1 MNDNYLEHYGIPR
14 RSGRYPWGSGS
25 RPFQGDSPAAKSSG
39 KTKTS
44 GKSGKTGLFKK
55 GKTKTE
61 SSEEDLSKISS
72 EELQKRISR
81 IQLEEQY
88 RNLTTKP
95 KTISKGRQVLYDIL
109 ETSAKKVGT
118 QLVTYAMGSAVNA
131 AFDTVISKEGALPK
145 SEKARIAREAAEKA
159 AKAAKEA
166 KKDEKKDDK

>member
-61 SSEEDLSKISS
+61 SSEEDISKISS
-72 EELQKRISR
+72 EELQKKINR
-81 IQLEEQY
+81 IQLEKQY
-88 RNLTTKP
+88 RDLTTKP
-95 KTISKGRQVLYDIL
+95 KTVSKGRQILNSIL
-109 ETSAKKVGT
+109 ESSSKNIGT
-118 QLVTYAMGSAVNA
+118 QLATYLMGNMVNS
-131 AFDTVISKEGALPK
+131 V
-145 SEKARIAREAAEKA
+145 
-159 AKAAKEA
+159 AKALGSEA
-166 KKDEKKDDK
+166 DIVNPKKGQKDK

>member
-61 SSEEDLSKISS
+61 SSSEDISKISN
-72 EELQKRISR
+72 EDLQKKINR
-81 IQLEEQY
+81 IQLEKQY
-88 RNLTTKP
+88 RDLTTKP
-95 KTISKGRQVLYDIL
+95 KTVSKGRQILNSIL
-109 ETSAKKVGT
+109 ESSSKNIGT
-118 QLVTYAMGSAVNA
+118 QLATYLMGNMVNS
-131 AFDTVISKEGALPK
+131 V
-145 SEKARIAREAAEKA
+145 
-159 AKAAKEA
+159 AKAFGSEA
-166 KKDEKKDDK
+166 DIVNPKKGQKDK

>member
-61 SSEEDLSKISS
+61 SSSEDISKISS
-72 EELQKRISR
+72 EELQKKINR
-81 IQLEEQY
+81 IQLEKQY
-88 RNLTTKP
+88 RDLTTKP
-95 KTISKGRQVLYDIL
+95 KTVSKGRQILNSIL
-109 ETSAKKVGT
+109 ESSSKNIGT
-118 QLVTYAMGSAVNA
+118 QLATYLMGNMVNS
-131 AFDTVISKEGALPK
+131 V
-145 SEKARIAREAAEKA
+145 
-159 AKAAKEA
+159 AKALGSEA
-166 KKDEKKDDK
+166 DIVNPKKGQKDK

>member
-61 SSEEDLSKISS
+61 SSSEDISKISS
-72 EELQKRISR
+72 EDLQKKINR
-81 IQLEEQY
+81 IQLEKQY
-88 RNLTTKP
+88 RDLTTKP
-95 KTISKGRQVLYDIL
+95 KTVSKGHQILNSIL
-109 ETSAKKVGT
+109 ESSSKNIGT
-118 QLVTYAMGSAVNA
+118 QLATYLMGNMVNS
-131 AFDTVISKEGALPK
+131 V
-145 SEKARIAREAAEKA
+145 
-159 AKAAKEA
+159 AKAFGSEA
-166 KKDEKKDDK
+166 DIVNPKKGQKDK

>member
-61 SSEEDLSKISS
+61 SSSEDISKISS
-72 EELQKRISR
+72 EDLQKTINR
-81 IQLEEQY
+81 IQLEKQY
-88 RNLTTKP
+88 RDLTTKP
-95 KTISKGRQVLYDIL
+95 KTVSKGRQILDSIL
-109 ETSAKKVGT
+109 ESSSKNIGT
-118 QLVTYAMGSAVNA
+118 QLATYLMGNMVNS
-131 AFDTVISKEGALPK
+131 V
-145 SEKARIAREAAEKA
+145 
-159 AKAAKEA
+159 AKAFGSEA
-166 KKDEKKDDK
+166 DIVNPKKGQKDK